1 MTEIPNTTST
11 IFVDLILNILPEKN
25 SAVIPYNTAFMDAQ
39 CDGKVVNLLENTW
52 IVEKNTNYYFI
63 SKSIAASE
71 KLLKVASLEKSHQN
85 GAYKYG
91 RFIKQ

>member
-1 MTEIPNTTST
+1 
-11 IFVDLILNILPEKN
+11 
-25 SAVIPYNTAFMDAQ
+25 MDAQ
-39 CDGKVVNLLENTW
+39 CDGKVIEFIRKYLDCGK
-52 IVEKNTNYYFI
+52 KNTNYYFI

-71 KLLKVASLEKSHQN
+71 KLLKVASLEKGHQN